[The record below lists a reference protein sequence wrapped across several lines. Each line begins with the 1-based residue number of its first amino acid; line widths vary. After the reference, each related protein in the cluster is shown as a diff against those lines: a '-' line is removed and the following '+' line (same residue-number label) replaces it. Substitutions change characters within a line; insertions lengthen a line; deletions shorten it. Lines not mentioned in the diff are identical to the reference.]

1 MYEGQMGHYYSSQ
14 NALDNVAFT
23 NENISNTLEMCEVLK
38 ESNEIQ
44 QKQMQKL
51 DMDQMVDIMMEQ
63 REMQMEAELI
73 NQEMNAHMDNDYD
86 EDDLDME
93 LAEMEND
100 IQLQGMMGQNTNQQ
114 QQSNKIND
122 P

>member
-1 MYEGQMGHYYSSQ
+1 MYEGQMGHYYNSQ

-44 QKQMQKL
+44 QKQMQKM
-51 DMDQMVDIMMEQ
+51 DMDQMADIMDEQ
-63 REMQMEAELI
+63 REMQMEAEMI

-93 LAEMEND
+93 LAGN
-100 IQLQGMMGQNTNQQ
+100 
-114 QQSNKIND
+114 
-122 P
+122 